1 MSFESEMKEKE
12 LAASI
17 EKQRFNT
24 KYMKDIVTKQYLLE
38 QEEKK
43 RRIEEATSQYFLDRE
58 LEREESESKT
68 SQYLLEQ
75 ELQRIEKSKSKKYAD
90 LDSSIEEL
98 LKKYPSL
105 NLKDFSRILHQQ
117 SSEHFLQQTASK
129 LNMSEEKLEELINKY
144 FKDKNNQ
151 GRRR

>member
-1 MSFESEMKEKE
+1 MSFESEMKRKE
-12 LAASI
+12 VDTAFDA
-17 EKQRFNT
+17 ERYNKEFA
-24 KYMKDIVTKQYLLE
+24 KDVSTNQFLLE
-38 QEEKK
+38 QEKKK
-43 RRIEEATSQYFLDRE
+43 RRIEEATSQYFLDRD
-58 LEREESESKT
+58 LERKKLESKT

-105 NLKDFSRILHQQ
+105 NLKDFSQILQQQ
-117 SSEHFLQQTASK
+117 SSELFIQRFSK
-129 LNMSEEKLEELINKY
+129 EELEELIKIY
-144 FKDKNNQ
+144 LKGINNN

>member
-1 MSFESEMKEKE
+1 MSFESEMKRKE
-12 LAASI
+12 VDTAFDA
-17 EKQRFNT
+17 ERYNKEFA
-24 KYMKDIVTKQYLLE
+24 KDVSTNQFLLE
-38 QEEKK
+38 QADKK
-43 RRIEEATSQYFLDRE
+43 RRIEEATSQYFLDRD
-58 LEREESESKT
+58 LERKVSESKT

-105 NLKDFSRILHQQ
+105 NLKDFSQILQQQ
-117 SSEHFLQQTASK
+117 SSELFIQRFSK
-129 LNMSEEKLEELINKY
+129 EGLEELLKIYLKGIN
-144 FKDKNNQ
+144 NN

>member
-1 MSFESEMKEKE
+1 MSFESEMKRKE
-12 LAASI
+12 VDTAFDA
-17 EKQRFNT
+17 ERYNKEFA
-24 KYMKDIVTKQYLLE
+24 KDVSTNQFLLE
-38 QEEKK
+38 QADKK
-43 RRIEEATSQYFLDRE
+43 RRIEEANSQYFLDRD
-58 LEREESESKT
+58 LERKVSESKT

-105 NLKDFSRILHQQ
+105 NLKDFSQILQQQ
-117 SSEHFLQQTASK
+117 SSELFIQRFSK
-129 LNMSEEKLEELINKY
+129 EGLEELLKIYLKGIN
-144 FKDKNNQ
+144 NN

>member
-1 MSFESEMKEKE
+1 MSFESEMKRKE
-12 LAASI
+12 VDTAFDA
-17 EKQRFNT
+17 ERYNKEFA
-24 KYMKDIVTKQYLLE
+24 KDVSTNQFLLE
-38 QEEKK
+38 QADKK
-43 RRIEEATSQYFLDRE
+43 RRIEEATSQYFLDRD
-58 LEREESESKT
+58 LERKVSESKT

-105 NLKDFSRILHQQ
+105 DLKDFSQILQQQ
-117 SSEHFLQQTASK
+117 SSEQFIQRFSK
-129 LNMSEEKLEELINKY
+129 EELEELIKIY
-144 FKDKNNQ
+144 LKGINNN

>member
-1 MSFESEMKEKE
+1 M
-12 LAASI
+12 
-17 EKQRFNT
+17 
-24 KYMKDIVTKQYLLE
+24 DD
-38 QEEKK
+38 
-43 RRIEEATSQYFLDRE
+43 ATSQYFLDRD
-58 LEREESESKT
+58 LERKKLESKT

-105 NLKDFSRILHQQ
+105 NLKDFSQILQQQ
-117 SSEHFLQQTASK
+117 SSEQFIQRFSK
-129 LNMSEEKLEELINKY
+129 EELEELIKIY
-144 FKDKNNQ
+144 LKGINNH

>member
-1 MSFESEMKEKE
+1 MSFESEMKRKE
-12 LAASI
+12 VDTAFDA
-17 EKQRFNT
+17 ERYNKEFA
-24 KYMKDIVTKQYLLE
+24 KDVSTNQFLLE
-38 QEEKK
+38 QVKKK
-43 RRIEEATSQYFLDRE
+43 RRIEEDTSQYFLDRD
-58 LEREESESKT
+58 LERKVSESKT

-105 NLKDFSRILHQQ
+105 NLKDFSQILQQQ
-117 SSEHFLQQTASK
+117 SSEQFIQQFSK
-129 LNMSEEKLEELINKY
+129 EELEELIKIY
-144 FKDKNNQ
+144 LKGINNN

>member
-1 MSFESEMKEKE
+1 MSFESEMKRKE
-12 LAASI
+12 VDTAFDA
-17 EKQRFNT
+17 ERYNKEFA
-24 KYMKDIVTKQYLLE
+24 KDVSTNQFLLE
-38 QEEKK
+38 QADKK
-43 RRIEEATSQYFLDRE
+43 RRIEEATSQYFLDRD
-58 LEREESESKT
+58 LERKKLESKT

-105 NLKDFSRILHQQ
+105 NLKDFSQILQQQ
-117 SSEHFLQQTASK
+117 SSELFIQQFSK
-129 LNMSEEKLEELINKY
+129 EELEELIKIY
-144 FKDKNNQ
+144 LKGINNN

>member
-1 MSFESEMKEKE
+1 MSFESEMKRKE
-12 LAASI
+12 VDTAFDAERYNKEFANDVSTN
-17 EKQRFNT
+17 QF
-24 KYMKDIVTKQYLLE
+24 LLE
-38 QEEKK
+38 QADKK
-43 RRIEEATSQYFLDRE
+43 RAMDDATSQYFLDRD
-58 LEREESESKT
+58 LERKVSESKT

-105 NLKDFSRILHQQ
+105 DLKDFSQILQQQ
-117 SSEHFLQQTASK
+117 SSEQFIQRFSK
-129 LNMSEEKLEELINKY
+129 EELEELIKIY
-144 FKDKNNQ
+144 LKGINNN

>member
-1 MSFESEMKEKE
+1 MSFESEMKRKE
-12 LAASI
+12 VDTAFDA
-17 EKQRFNT
+17 ERYNKEFA
-24 KYMKDIVTKQYLLE
+24 KDVSTNQFLLE
-38 QEEKK
+38 QADKK
-43 RRIEEATSQYFLDRE
+43 RRIEEATSQYFLDRD
-58 LEREESESKT
+58 LERKKLESKT

-105 NLKDFSRILHQQ
+105 NLKDFSQILQQQ
-117 SSEHFLQQTASK
+117 SSELFIQRFSK
-129 LNMSEEKLEELINKY
+129 EGLEELLKIYLKGIN
-144 FKDKNNQ
+144 NN

>member
-1 MSFESEMKEKE
+1 MSFESEMKRKE
-12 LAASI
+12 VDTAFDA
-17 EKQRFNT
+17 ERYNKEFA
-24 KYMKDIVTKQYLLE
+24 KDVSTNQFLLE
-38 QEEKK
+38 QEKKK
-43 RRIEEATSQYFLDRE
+43 RRIEEATSQYFLDRD
-58 LEREESESKT
+58 LERKVSESKT

-105 NLKDFSRILHQQ
+105 NLKDFSQILQQQ
-117 SSEHFLQQTASK
+117 SSEQFIQQFSK
-129 LNMSEEKLEELINKY
+129 EELEELIKIY
-144 FKDKNNQ
+144 LKGINNN

>member
-1 MSFESEMKEKE
+1 M
-12 LAASI
+12 
-17 EKQRFNT
+17 
-24 KYMKDIVTKQYLLE
+24 DD
-38 QEEKK
+38 
-43 RRIEEATSQYFLDRE
+43 ATSQYFLDRD
-58 LEREESESKT
+58 LERKVSESKT

-105 NLKDFSRILHQQ
+105 NLKDFSQILQQQ
-117 SSEHFLQQTASK
+117 SSEQFIQQFSK
-129 LNMSEEKLEELINKY
+129 EELEELIKIY
-144 FKDKNNQ
+144 LKGINNN

>member
-1 MSFESEMKEKE
+1 MQLFDAERYNKEF
-12 LAASI
+12 A
-17 EKQRFNT
+17 
-24 KYMKDIVTKQYLLE
+24 KDVSTNQFLLE
-38 QEEKK
+38 QEKKK
-43 RRIEEATSQYFLDRE
+43 RRIEEATSQYFLDRD
-58 LEREESESKT
+58 LERKVSESKT

-105 NLKDFSRILHQQ
+105 DLKDFSQILQQQ
-117 SSEHFLQQTASK
+117 SSEQFIQRFSK
-129 LNMSEEKLEELINKY
+129 EELEELIKIY
-144 FKDKNNQ
+144 LKGINNN